1 MNILKKTENAPAC
14 KEREELINELRD
26 VQKLMKQTE
35 MMFHMT
41 VDDDLIEA
49 RIYQLKSLAKHQ
61 EYLISRLKKS
71 DRLKAENDFVNV

>member
-1 MNILKKTENAPAC
+1 MNILKKAENEPAC

-61 EYLISRLKKS
+61 DYLISRLKKS
-71 DRLKAENDFVNV
+71 DRLKAENTFVNV

>member
-1 MNILKKTENAPAC
+1 MNILKKAENAPAC
-14 KEREELINELRD
+14 KKREELINELRD

-61 EYLISRLKKS
+61 DYLISRLKKS

>member
-1 MNILKKTENAPAC
+1 MNILKKAENAPAC

-41 VDDDLIEA
+41 
-49 RIYQLKSLAKHQ
+49 
-61 EYLISRLKKS
+61 
-71 DRLKAENDFVNV
+71 F